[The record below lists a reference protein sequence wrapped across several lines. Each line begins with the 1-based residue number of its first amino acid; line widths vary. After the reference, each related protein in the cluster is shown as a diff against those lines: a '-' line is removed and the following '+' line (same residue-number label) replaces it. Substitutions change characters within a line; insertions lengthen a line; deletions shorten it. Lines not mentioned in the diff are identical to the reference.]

1 MGYNGSRRLYTHIQQ
16 ICINITG
23 LAQPRFSRLAVG
35 AASGVAGTLPV
46 VFIIIACLVY
56 WKKKR
61 LACFGQYSKIGPFDE
76 MDIVGFVELDVG
88 NAWDMPEREVCT
100 YVRTYRSLCTYQ
112 ASMYVHACDK
122 CTYKEKFCLS
132 TTALSAKPFNL
143 PQFPSTVPIL

>member
-1 MGYNGSRRLYTHIQQ
+1 MENLYPQTCCDRLNLIPLHSQDMGYNGSRRLYTHTQQ
-16 ICINITG
+16 SCINITG

-88 NAWDMPEREVCT
+88 NAWDMPEREVCMCVYMHT
-100 YVRTYRSLCTYQ
+100 YIRMYNVMHRFVHIPSFDVCTC
-112 ASMYVHACDK
+112 M
-122 CTYKEKFCLS
+122 
-132 TTALSAKPFNL
+132 
-143 PQFPSTVPIL
+143 